1 MFYVASGVK
10 NFGPAWIKN
19 SDQRAPPPQRRGF
32 NTLRIAFGVCMCAE
46 RKYNVMW
53 QAAGGPE
60 RVQGTAP
67 QRSYYT
73 LYLDDTHAGT
83 IVSFPHTPHWMRACL
98 ATLQAPHT
106 FIIMITRGVSSLL
119 LSDVG
124 NFHIGAVFLY
134 VVYFFLHYFT
144 SQKSAAP
151 RVSSF
156 SLCPLVAFFLLSR
169 KIGCKIANCAVATHE
184 ENMAEDVV
192 RTRRHSIRMRV

>member
-1 MFYVASGVK
+1 
-10 NFGPAWIKN
+10 
-19 SDQRAPPPQRRGF
+19 
-32 NTLRIAFGVCMCAE
+32 
-46 RKYNVMW
+46 MW

-106 FIIMITRGVSSLL
+106 FIIMITRGVSSLSSSPMSAIFIL
-119 LSDVG
+119 ALC
-124 NFHIGAVFLY
+124 FY
-134 VVYFFLHYFT
+134 VYIFSFIILPLR
-144 SQKSAAP
+144 SQRAAPQPPPP

-156 SLCPLVAFFLLSR
+156 SLCPLVVFFLLSR

-184 ENMAEDVV
+184 ENIAYIEDATICECVCEC
-192 RTRRHSIRMRV
+192 TRGIMLFRLLVCFQRRPRPDA